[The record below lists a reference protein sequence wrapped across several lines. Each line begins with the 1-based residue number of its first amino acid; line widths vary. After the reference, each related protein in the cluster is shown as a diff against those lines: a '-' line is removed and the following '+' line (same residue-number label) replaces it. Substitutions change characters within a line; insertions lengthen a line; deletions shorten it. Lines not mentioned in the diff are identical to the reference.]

1 MSEVS
6 TAFMAGRLSTETCK
20 CNSFNL
26 DRIFGNGTG
35 KSNDY
40 MDEKHNEIAHF
51 LIITNPGIA
60 WS

>member
-26 DRIFGNGTG
+26 DRIFGNDSPSRLAPIYSRENGLL
-35 KSNDY
+35 S
-40 MDEKHNEIAHF
+40 HRR
-51 LIITNPGIA
+51 
-60 WS
+60 